1 MNSVLTLAPTKN
13 LCLEMP
19 FYICST
25 EEEHM
30 LILAM
35 ADPLGPHL

>member
-1 MNSVLTLAPTKN
+1 MNSVLTLVQAESLWK
-13 LCLEMP
+13 EKS